1 MNSSFTIKQEIEVF
15 EEEIV
20 EHYPTPIKEEFM
32 PLKCEKMKADE
43 ITIHT
48 EPSRWLQEPLDIP
61 TVSVCRRHATNLR
74 YEKQEGITQEMV
86 SETET
91 QMPRVR
97 LQSH

>member
-20 EHYPTPIKEEFM
+20 EHYPTPIKKEFM
-32 PLKCEKMKADE
+32 AFKCEKMKADE

-61 TVSVCRRHATNLR
+61 IYSDGEANICLLCQYV
-74 YEKQEGITQEMV
+74 EGAPLTSDMR
-86 SETET
+86 SK
-91 QMPRVR
+91 RAY
-97 LQSH
+97 HKK